1 MLSPRSCKQCLRQRK
16 FVKTI
21 GNDMYKASSWLWFVI
36 HSVSTLLRRRQVDN
50 EKGEKILIL
59 DFTNY
64 IQVYCEFFRPKNV

>member
-1 MLSPRSCKQCLRQRK
+1 
-16 FVKTI
+16 
-21 GNDMYKASSWLWFVI
+21 MYKASSWLWFVI

>member
-1 MLSPRSCKQCLRQRK
+1 MLSPRSCKQCLRQQE

-21 GNDMYKASSWLWFVI
+21 GNDMYIASSWLWFVI
-36 HSVSTLLRRRQVDN
+36 HSVSTLLRRRQVD
-50 EKGEKILIL
+50 KAEKILIP

>member
-1 MLSPRSCKQCLRQRK
+1 
-16 FVKTI
+16 
-21 GNDMYKASSWLWFVI
+21 MYIASSWLWFVI

-50 EKGEKILIL
+50 EKAEKILIP